1 MTPVP
6 SRDERHSTVRMPP
19 IYLLRE
25 GDADP
30 RSLAMIQEKLAGF
43 SCQERVGDGPVDRV
57 MADVPEGA
65 VVLTYLRDT
74 TMTEVVAMA
83 AQRHWNLAA
92 LPHPQMVHTRIGFGI
107 SRRLEDALASFLD
120 SAEPHPIDLLR
131 CNGRPVLNS
140 VVVGHSA
147 SLLLGSDRS
156 LNAWQRVLRFVRESW
171 RVHDIPPL
179 PVDITSGKSQSVKTA
194 AMGIVV
200 VPHQRNSLLSG
211 AIKQESSVQ
220 DGKLHALILAPG
232 SWFEMLWFLFNRIV
246 PRGAFGS
253 KLPPF
258 VGHIKSGV
266 LTIAS
271 SRPLPCH
278 IDGVAC
284 EVKELVFEIQ
294 VDGLSIYP
302 GRHLSL
308 EVDRSS
314 SKEVFRTQS
323 LPKGELRTDLISH
336 PLPYLR
342 HAATEDFKE
351 LYTVLRENA
360 RTSPTFL
367 TLMLLSVLLAA
378 LGLYA
383 NSSPV
388 IIGAMILAPLMS
400 PIVSLAMG
408 VSRQDRSLID
418 GSLKTLVSG
427 VLLGVACAA
436 LLALCLPLRSMTSEI
451 QARVTPNLLDLG
463 VAVISGIAG
472 AYAHARQEV
481 ARSLAGVAIA
491 VALVPPLVVAGIG
504 LGWMEWPI
512 FFGAGL
518 LFLTNLAGILF
529 AAAITFSLLGFAPL
543 RRARRGLVLSLVI
556 VAVVSVPLAVSFQ
569 HMVQAQQTI
578 RALEGWQVDG
588 FELNEVSVRAGWEMP
603 VIRCRLISEQ
613 RIEPEDCEAVSRAI
627 RQRLGRPV
635 RVEFTLVHRV
645 P

>member
-1 MTPVP
+1 MA
-6 SRDERHSTVRMPP
+6 TV
-19 IYLLRE
+19 YFLRE
-25 GDADP
+25 GDEDERA
-30 RSLAMIQEKLAGF
+30 LAAVLGKLSGF
-43 SCQERVGDGPVDRV
+43 ECRVRVVQGDAAAIL
-57 MADVPEGA
+57 ADVPPEA
-65 VVLTYLRDT
+65 VVLTYLRDQ
-74 TMTEVVAMA
+74 TMTDVVALA
-83 AQRHWNLAA
+83 AQHHWKLAA
-92 LPHPQMVHTRIGFGI
+92 MPHPQMVNMRIGFGVA
-107 SRRLEDALASFLD
+107 RRVEDALNDFLGCT
-120 SAEPHPIDLLR
+120 EPHPIDLLL

-140 VVVGHSA
+140 VVIGHSA

-156 LNAWQRVLRFVRESW
+156 LGWFQRICRFFRESW
-171 RVHDIPPL
+171 RVHDIPPA

-200 VPHQRNSLLSG
+200 VPHQRNSLISG
-211 AIKQESSVQ
+211 ALGKESSIQ
-220 DGKLHALILAPG
+220 DGKLHALIVAPG
-232 SWFEMLWFLFNRIV
+232 SWFEMLWFLFSRIV
-246 PRGAFGS
+246 PRRTSAG

-258 VGHIKSGV
+258 VGHIKTGE
-266 LTIAS
+266 LTICS
-271 SRPLPCH
+271 NRSLPCR
-278 IDGVAC
+278 IDGVAT
-284 EVKELVFEIQ
+284 EVKELVFQIQ

-308 EVDRSS
+308 EVDRTST
-314 SKEVFRTQS
+314 KEVFRTQG

-367 TLMLLSVLLAA
+367 VLMLLSVLLAA

-400 PIVSLAMG
+400 PIISLAMG

-418 GSLKTLVSG
+418 GSLRTLVNG
-427 VLLGVACAA
+427 ILLGLVCAA
-436 LLALCLPLRSMTSEI
+436 LSALLLPLQSMTSEI
-451 QARVTPNLLDLG
+451 RARVSPNLLDLG
-463 VAVISGIAG
+463 VAVLSGIAG

-504 LGWMEWPI
+504 LGWFQWSV
-512 FFGAGL
+512 FFGASL

-556 VAVVSVPLAVSFQ
+556 VAVISVPLAVSFR
-569 HMVQAQQTI
+569 HMVQAQQTV
-578 RALEGWQVDG
+578 RLLEGWQIG
-588 FELNEVSVRAGWEMP
+588 AFELREVSVEAGGQVS
-603 VIRCRLISEQ
+603 VIRCRLLSSR
-613 RIEPEDCEAVSRAI
+613 RIEPEDCEAVSQAI
-627 RQRLGRPV
+627 RQRLGKSV
-635 RVEFTLVHRV
+635 QVEFTLVHRV